1 MNDLVVFGGPLPTY
15 LIESIQAQFEPLAV
29 KPQGVQSI
37 RFTGVQA
44 ASAADVPEVIRQG
57 LANEQLDWAIVP
69 ADRTLNDFKL
79 VVFDMDSTLI
89 NIECIDE
96 LADFAGRKAEV
107 SEITEAAMRGEM
119 DYRDSLQR
127 RVAVLAGLNARV
139 LARVFSE
146 RLLLNPGAREL
157 LDALQ
162 NANIHTALL
171 SGGFTYF
178 TERLRI
184 ELGLDFATSNELE
197 IVGGKLTGRVVG
209 EIVDAQA
216 KADTLRALTREFGLT
231 QDQVMAVGD
240 GANDL
245 LMMAAAGT
253 SVAYR
258 AKPATQAKA
267 VHAINH
273 GGLDS
278 ILALY
283 PAEHQAQ

>member
-1 MNDLVVFGGPLPTY
+1 MNDLVVFGGPVPTY
-15 LIESIQAQFEPLAV
+15 LIESIQTRLQPAAI
-29 KPQGVQSI
+29 KPQGVQAI
-37 RFTGVQA
+37 RFEGV
-44 ASAADVPEVIRQG
+44 SAARANEVPEAIHMG
-57 LANEQLDWAIVP
+57 LHNEQLDWAIVP
-69 ADRTLNDFKL
+69 AGRTLNDFKL

-107 SEITEAAMRGEM
+107 SAITEAAMRGEM
-119 DYRDSLQR
+119 DYRESLQK
-127 RVAVLAGLNARV
+127 RVGVLAGLNAQV

-146 RLLLNPGAREL
+146 RLLLNTGAREL
-157 LDALQ
+157 LNALQ

-216 KADTLRALTREFGLT
+216 KADKLRALTKEFGLT

-253 SVAYR
+253 SIAYH

-267 VHAINH
+267 KHAINH

-278 ILALY
+278 ILTLY
-283 PAEHQAQ
+283 PPIVG

>member
-1 MNDLVVFGGPLPTY
+1 MFDLVVYGGPVPTY
-15 LIESIQAQFEPLAV
+15 LIEAIQSALKPGAV
-29 KPQGVQSI
+29 KPQAMQAV
-37 RFTGVQA
+37 RFTDIDSQELSDA
-44 ASAADVPEVIRQG
+44 LRQS
-57 LANEQLDWAIVP
+57 LHNEQLDWAVVP
-69 ADRTLNDFKL
+69 AGRSLKDFKL

-107 SEITEAAMRGEM
+107 SAITEAAMRGEL
-119 DYRDSLQR
+119 DYRESLKK
-127 RVAVLAGLNARV
+127 RVAILEGLNAQV

-157 LDALQ
+157 LEALQ
-162 NANIHTALL
+162 AANIHTALL

-197 IVGGKLTGRVVG
+197 IVSGKLTGKVVG
-209 EIVDAQA
+209 EIVDARA
-216 KADTLRALTREFGLT
+216 KADMLLSLSNEFGLT

-253 SVAYR
+253 SVAYH

-267 VHAINH
+267 THAINH

-278 ILALY
+278 ILTLY
-283 PAEHQAQ
+283 PA

>member
-1 MNDLVVFGGPLPTY
+1 MRLVVQG
-15 LIESIQAQFEPLAV
+15 SNIQLGHLQHIHQLSHQPHGAQFVQIDQHAYYLPNQQSNIAV
-29 KPQGVQSI
+29 QDFCREQKI
-37 RFTGVQA
+37 DCA
-44 ASAADVPEVIRQG
+44 YVPEA
-57 LANEQLDWAIVP
+57 L
-69 ADRTLNDFKL
+69 TLQHIQFA
-79 VVFDMDSTLI
+79 VMDMDSTLI

-107 SEITEAAMRGEM
+107 SAITEAAMRGDL
-119 DYRDSLQR
+119 DYRESLKK
-127 RVAVLAGLNARV
+127 RVAILEGLNAQV

-146 RLLLNPGAREL
+146 RLMLNPGAHEL
-157 LDALQ
+157 LQALQ
-162 NANIHTALL
+162 AANIHTALL

-197 IVGGKLTGRVVG
+197 IVSGKLTGQVVG

-216 KADTLRALTREFGLT
+216 KADMLRSLSNEFGLT

-253 SVAYR
+253 SVAYH
-258 AKPATQAKA
+258 AKPATQDKA
-267 VHAINH
+267 THAINY
-273 GGLDS
+273 GGLDR
-278 ILALY
+278 ILTLY
-283 PAEHQAQ
+283 PS

>member
-1 MNDLVVFGGPLPTY
+1 MFDLVVYGGPVPTY
-15 LIESIQAQFEPLAV
+15 LIETVQSALSPAEV
-29 KPQGVQSI
+29 KPQARQAV
-37 RFTGVQA
+37 RFTGIATQTL
-44 ASAADVPEVIRQG
+44 PEGLRQS
-57 LANEQLDWAIVP
+57 LHNEQLDWGVVP
-69 ADRTLNDFKL
+69 SGRTLGDFKL

-107 SEITEAAMRGEM
+107 SAITEAAMRGEL
-119 DYRDSLQR
+119 DYRESLQK
-127 RVAVLAGLNARV
+127 RVAILEGLNAQV

-157 LDALQ
+157 LESLQ
-162 NANIHTALL
+162 AANIHTALL

-197 IVGGKLTGRVVG
+197 IVSGKLTGKVVG
-209 EIVDAQA
+209 DIVDAQA
-216 KADTLRALTREFGLT
+216 KADMLLSLSKEFGLT

-253 SVAYR
+253 SVAYH

-267 VHAINH
+267 THAINH
-273 GGLDS
+273 SALDS
-278 ILALY
+278 ILILY
-283 PAEHQAQ
+283 PA

>member
-1 MNDLVVFGGPLPTY
+1 MNDLVVFGGPVPTY
-15 LIESIQAQFEPLAV
+15 LIESIQTQLKPSAV
-29 KPQGVQSI
+29 KPQGVQAI
-37 RFTGVQA
+37 RFAGA
-44 ASAADVPEVIRQG
+44 AATNENDVPETIRHG

-69 ADRTLNDFKL
+69 AGRTLNDFKL

-119 DYRDSLQR
+119 DYRESLQK
-127 RVAVLAGLNARV
+127 RVGVLAGLNARV

-157 LDALQ
+157 LEALQ
-162 NANIHTALL
+162 NANVHTALL

-197 IVGGKLTGRVVG
+197 IVSGKLTGRVVG
-209 EIVDAQA
+209 DIVDAQA
-216 KADTLRALTREFGLT
+216 KADTLRALTKEFGLT

-253 SVAYR
+253 SVAYH

-267 VHAINH
+267 SHAINH
-273 GGLDS
+273 SGLDG

-283 PAEHQAQ
+283 PAA

>member
-1 MNDLVVFGGPLPTY
+1 MNLIIQGGALPTFLLEKIVAATGAAAVQPRPPQVVRLTDARRTPEFDALIP
-15 LIESIQAQFEPLAV
+15 LIEAE
-29 KPQGVQSI
+29 K
-37 RFTGVQA
+37 
-44 ASAADVPEVIRQG
+44 
-57 LANEQLDWAIVP
+57 LDWAFVE
-69 ADRTLNDFKL
+69 AGRKLSDFGL
-79 VVFDMDSTLI
+79 ICFDMDSTLI
-89 NIECIDE
+89 TIECIDE
-96 LADFAGRKAEV
+96 LADFAGKKAEV
-107 SEITEAAMRGEM
+107 SEFTEAAMRGEL
-119 DYRDSLQR
+119 DYRESLQNC
-127 RVAVLAGLNARV
+127 VAILEGLNARV

-157 LDALQ
+157 LEALQ

-197 IVGGKLTGRVVG
+197 IVSGKLTGKVVG
-209 EIVDAQA
+209 KIIDAQA
-216 KADTLRALTREFGLT
+216 KADTLTALMAEFGLR

-253 SVAYR
+253 SVAYH

-267 VHAINH
+267 THAINH

-278 ILALY
+278 ILTLY
-283 PAEHQAQ
+283 PASPV

>member
-1 MNDLVVFGGPLPTY
+1 MRDLVVYGGPVPTY
-15 LIESIQAQFEPLAV
+15 LIESIQSALEPTAV
-29 KPQGVQSI
+29 KPQGMQAVRVCGIKSGSTLPAELLQS
-37 RFTGVQA
+37 
-44 ASAADVPEVIRQG
+44 
-57 LANEQLDWAIVP
+57 LNNEQLDWGIVP
-69 ADRTLNDFKL
+69 AGRTLDSFKL

-107 SEITEAAMRGEM
+107 SEITEAAMRGEL
-119 DYRDSLQR
+119 DYRDSLKK
-127 RVAVLAGLNARV
+127 RVAILEGLDARV

-146 RLLLNPGAREL
+146 RLLLNPGARDL
-157 LDALQ
+157 LEALQ
-162 NANIHTALL
+162 AANIHTALL

-197 IVGGKLTGRVVG
+197 IVSGKLTGQVVG
-209 EIVDAQA
+209 NIIDAQA
-216 KADTLRALTREFGLT
+216 KADTLLALMAEFGLR

-253 SVAYR
+253 SVAYH

-267 VHAINH
+267 THAINH

-278 ILALY
+278 ILTLY
-283 PAEHQAQ
+283 PA

>member
-1 MNDLVVFGGPLPTY
+1 MNDLVVFGGPVPTY
-15 LIESIQAQFEPLAV
+15 LIESIQSQLKPSAV
-29 KPQGVQSI
+29 KPQGVQAI
-37 RFTGVQA
+37 RFTGMA
-44 ASAADVPEVIRQG
+44 INSTDIPEAIRHG
-57 LANEQLDWAIVP
+57 LGNEKLDWAVVP
-69 ADRTLNDFKL
+69 TARMLNDFKL

-119 DYRDSLQR
+119 DYRESLQK
-127 RVAVLAGLNARV
+127 RVGVLAGLNARV

-209 EIVDAQA
+209 DIVDAQA
-216 KADTLRALTREFGLT
+216 KADTLRQLAEEFGLK
-231 QDQVMAVGD
+231 QNQVMAVGD

-253 SVAYR
+253 SVAYH

-267 VHAINH
+267 SHAINH
-273 GGLDS
+273 GGLDA
-278 ILALY
+278 ILTLY
-283 PAEHQAQ
+283 PPQQPA

>member
-15 LIESIQAQFEPLAV
+15 LIESIQSQLKPATA
-29 KPQGVQSI
+29 KPQGVQAI
-37 RFTGVQA
+37 RFADIQA
-44 ASAADVPEVIRQG
+44 ASSAYVPETIRHS
-57 LANEQLDWAIVP
+57 LTNEQLDWAVVP
-69 ADRTLNDFKL
+69 TGRTLNDFKL

-107 SEITEAAMRGEM
+107 SEITEAAMRGDM
-119 DYRDSLQR
+119 DYRESLKK
-127 RVAVLAGLNARV
+127 RVGVLAGLNARV

-146 RLLLNPGAREL
+146 RLLLNPGVREL

-216 KADTLRALTREFGLT
+216 KADTLRALTQEFGLT

-253 SVAYR
+253 SVAYH

-267 VHAINH
+267 THAINH
-273 GGLDS
+273 GGLDG
-278 ILALY
+278 ILNLY
-283 PAEHQAQ
+283 PPQ

>member
-1 MNDLVVFGGPLPTY
+1 MNDLVVFGGPVPTY
-15 LIESIQAQFEPLAV
+15 LIESIQTQL
-29 KPQGVQSI
+29 KPSAALPHGVQAI
-37 RFTGVQA
+37 RFTGVT
-44 ASAADVPEVIRQG
+44 ASATADMPESIRTV
-57 LANEQLDWAIVP
+57 LANEQLDWAVVP
-69 ADRTLNDFKL
+69 SGRTLRDFKL

-107 SEITEAAMRGEM
+107 SSITEAAMRGEM
-119 DYRDSLQR
+119 DYRESLKK
-127 RVAVLAGLNARV
+127 RVGVLAGLNARV

-209 EIVDAQA
+209 DIIDASA
-216 KADTLRALTREFGLT
+216 KATQLLALTREFGLNK
-231 QDQVMAVGD
+231 DQVMAVGD

-245 LMMAAAGT
+245 LMMAEAGT
-253 SVAYR
+253 SVAYH

-267 VHAINH
+267 THAINH
-273 GGLDS
+273 AGLDG
-278 ILALY
+278 ILNLY
-283 PAEHQAQ
+283 PVTPPQ

>member
-1 MNDLVVFGGPLPTY
+1 MFDLVVYGGPVPTY
-15 LIESIQAQFEPLAV
+15 LIEAIQSALQPAAV
-29 KPQGVQSI
+29 KPQGMQAV
-37 RFTGVQA
+37 RFTGITTQ
-44 ASAADVPEVIRQG
+44 SMPEALRQS
-57 LANEQLDWAIVP
+57 LNNEQLDWGVVA
-69 ADRTLNDFKL
+69 AGRTINDFKL

-107 SEITEAAMRGEM
+107 SAITEAAMRGEL
-119 DYRDSLQR
+119 DYRESLQK
-127 RVAVLAGLNARV
+127 RVAILEGLNAQV

-157 LDALQ
+157 LEALQ
-162 NANIHTALL
+162 AANVHTALL

-197 IVGGKLTGRVVG
+197 IVSGKLTGKVVG
-209 EIVDAQA
+209 DIVDAQA
-216 KADTLRALTREFGLT
+216 KADMLLQLSKEFGLSK
-231 QDQVMAVGD
+231 DQVMAVGD

-245 LMMAAAGT
+245 LMMAEAGT
-253 SVAYR
+253 SVAYH

-267 VHAINH
+267 SHAINH
-273 GGLDS
+273 GGLES
-278 ILALY
+278 ILTLF
-283 PAEHQAQ
+283 PAA

>member
-1 MNDLVVFGGPLPTY
+1 MQDLVVYGGPVPTY
-15 LIESIQAQFEPLAV
+15 LIESIQSALQPEAI
-29 KPQGVQSI
+29 KPQGMQAVRFSGI
-37 RFTGVQA
+37 RVTTLPDALLQA
-44 ASAADVPEVIRQG
+44 
-57 LANEQLDWAIVP
+57 LHNEQLDWGQVP
-69 ADRTLNDFKL
+69 TAQNLASFKL

-96 LADFAGRKAEV
+96 LADFAGRKTEV
-107 SEITEAAMRGEM
+107 SEITEAAMRGEL
-119 DYRDSLQR
+119 DYRESLQK
-127 RVAVLAGLNARV
+127 RVAILEGLNARV

-157 LDALQ
+157 LEALQ
-162 NANIHTALL
+162 AANIHTALL

-197 IVGGKLTGRVVG
+197 IVSGKLTGKVVG
-209 EIVDAQA
+209 KIIDAQA
-216 KADTLRALTREFGLT
+216 KADTLKALMAEFGLR

-253 SVAYR
+253 SVAYH

-267 VHAINH
+267 THAINH

-278 ILALY
+278 ILTLY
-283 PAEHQAQ
+283 PASPI

>member
-1 MNDLVVFGGPLPTY
+1 MNDLVVFGGPVPTY
-15 LIESIQAQFEPLAV
+15 LIESIQSQLQPV
-29 KPQGVQSI
+29 TIKPQGVQAI
-37 RFTGVQA
+37 RCEDV
-44 ASAADVPEVIRQG
+44 SANQSDEVPEAIRTG
-57 LANEQLDWAIVP
+57 LHNEKLDWAIVP
-69 ADRTLNDFKL
+69 AGRTLNDFKL

-107 SEITEAAMRGEM
+107 SAITEAAMRGEM
-119 DYRDSLQR
+119 DYRESLQK
-127 RVAVLAGLNARV
+127 RVSVLAGLNARV

-209 EIVDAQA
+209 EIVDAQV
-216 KADTLRALTREFGLT
+216 KADTLQALAREFGLAKN
-231 QDQVMAVGD
+231 QVMAVGD

-253 SVAYR
+253 SIAYH

-267 VHAINH
+267 KHAINY

-278 ILALY
+278 ILTLY
-283 PAEHQAQ
+283 PPMVG

>member
-1 MNDLVVFGGPLPTY
+1 MQDLVVYGGPVPTY
-15 LIESIQAQFEPLAV
+15 LIESIQSTLQPEAI
-29 KPQGVQSI
+29 KPQGMQAI
-37 RFTGVQA
+37 RCSAIRATSLPDNILQA
-44 ASAADVPEVIRQG
+44 LR
-57 LANEQLDWAIVP
+57 NEQLDWGLVP
-69 ADRTLNDFKL
+69 AAKQLASFKL

-96 LADFAGRKAEV
+96 LADFAGRKTEV
-107 SEITEAAMRGEM
+107 SEITEAAMRGEL
-119 DYRDSLQR
+119 DYRESLQK
-127 RVAVLAGLNARV
+127 RVAILEGLNARV

-157 LDALQ
+157 LEALQ

-197 IVGGKLTGRVVG
+197 IVSGKLTGKVVG
-209 EIVDAQA
+209 KIIDAQA
-216 KADTLRALTREFGLT
+216 KADTLTALMAEFGLR

-253 SVAYR
+253 SVAYH

-267 VHAINH
+267 THAINH

-278 ILALY
+278 ILTLY
-283 PAEHQAQ
+283 PASPV

>member
-1 MNDLVVFGGPLPTY
+1 MFDLVVYGGPVPTY
-15 LIESIQAQFEPLAV
+15 LIEAIQSVLKPGAV
-29 KPQGVQSI
+29 KPQAMQAV
-37 RFTGVQA
+37 RFTDIDSQELSDA
-44 ASAADVPEVIRQG
+44 LRQS
-57 LANEQLDWAIVP
+57 LHNEQLDWAVVP
-69 ADRTLNDFKL
+69 AGRSLKDFKL

-107 SEITEAAMRGEM
+107 SAITEAAMRGEL
-119 DYRDSLQR
+119 DYRESLKK
-127 RVAVLAGLNARV
+127 RVAILEGLNAQV

-157 LDALQ
+157 LEALQ
-162 NANIHTALL
+162 AANIHTALL

-197 IVGGKLTGRVVG
+197 IVSGKLTGKVVG

-216 KADTLRALTREFGLT
+216 KADMLLSLSNEFGLT

-253 SVAYR
+253 SVAYH

-267 VHAINH
+267 THAINH

-278 ILALY
+278 ILTLY
-283 PAEHQAQ
+283 PA

>member
-15 LIESIQAQFEPLAV
+15 LIESIQSQLKPAAV
-29 KPQGVQSI
+29 KPQGVQAI
-37 RFTGVQA
+37 RFADIQA
-44 ASAADVPEVIRQG
+44 ASSAYVPETIRHS
-57 LANEQLDWAIVP
+57 LTNEQLDWAVVP
-69 ADRTLNDFKL
+69 TGRTLNDFKL

-107 SEITEAAMRGEM
+107 SEITEAAMRGDM
-119 DYRDSLQR
+119 DYRESLKK
-127 RVAVLAGLNARV
+127 RVGVLAGLNARV

-146 RLLLNPGAREL
+146 RLLLNPGVREL

-216 KADTLRALTREFGLT
+216 KADTLRALTQEFGLT

-253 SVAYR
+253 SVAYH

-267 VHAINH
+267 THAINH
-273 GGLDS
+273 GGLDG
-278 ILALY
+278 ILNLY
-283 PAEHQAQ
+283 PPQ

>member
-1 MNDLVVFGGPLPTY
+1 MQDLVVYGGPVPTY
-15 LIESIQAQFEPLAV
+15 LIESIQSTLQPEAI
-29 KPQGVQSI
+29 KPQGMQAI
-37 RFTGVQA
+37 RCSGTRVTSLPDNILQA
-44 ASAADVPEVIRQG
+44 LR
-57 LANEQLDWAIVP
+57 NEQLDWGLVP
-69 ADRTLNDFKL
+69 AAKHLASFKL

-96 LADFAGRKAEV
+96 LADFAGRKTEV
-107 SEITEAAMRGEM
+107 SEITEAAMRGEL
-119 DYRDSLQR
+119 DYRESLQK
-127 RVAVLAGLNARV
+127 RVAILEGLNARV

-157 LDALQ
+157 LEALQ

-197 IVGGKLTGRVVG
+197 IVSGKLTGKVVG
-209 EIVDAQA
+209 KIIDAQA
-216 KADTLRALTREFGLT
+216 KADTLTALMAEFGLR

-253 SVAYR
+253 SVAYH

-267 VHAINH
+267 THAINH

-278 ILALY
+278 ILTLY
-283 PAEHQAQ
+283 PASPV

>member
-1 MNDLVVFGGPLPTY
+1 MFDLVVYGGPVPTY
-15 LIESIQAQFEPLAV
+15 LIEAIQSTLKPAAV
-29 KPQGVQSI
+29 KPQATQAV
-37 RFTGVQA
+37 RFTLV
-44 ASAADVPEVIRQG
+44 ASNELSDSLRQS
-57 LANEQLDWAIVP
+57 LHNEQLDWAIVP
-69 ADRTLNDFKL
+69 AGRSLKDFKL

-107 SEITEAAMRGEM
+107 SAITEAAMRGEL
-119 DYRDSLQR
+119 DYRESLQK
-127 RVAVLAGLNARV
+127 RVAILEGLNAQV

-157 LDALQ
+157 LEALQ
-162 NANIHTALL
+162 AANIHTALL

-197 IVGGKLTGRVVG
+197 IVSGKLTGKVVG

-216 KADTLRALTREFGLT
+216 KADMLISLSKEFGLS

-245 LMMAAAGT
+245 LMMAEAGT
-253 SVAYR
+253 SVAYH

-267 VHAINH
+267 THAINH

-278 ILALY
+278 ILTLY
-283 PAEHQAQ
+283 PA

>member
-1 MNDLVVFGGPLPTY
+1 MFDLVVYGGPVPTY
-15 LIESIQAQFEPLAV
+15 LIEAIQSALQPASV
-29 KPQGVQSI
+29 KPQAMQAV
-37 RFTGVQA
+37 RFTGV
-44 ASAADVPEVIRQG
+44 ASKALSDTLRQS
-57 LANEQLDWAIVP
+57 LNNEQLDWAVLP
-69 ADRTLNDFKL
+69 AGRSLKDFKL

-107 SEITEAAMRGEM
+107 SAITEAAMRGEL
-119 DYRDSLQR
+119 DYRESLKK
-127 RVAVLAGLNARV
+127 RVAILEGLNAQV

-146 RLLLNPGAREL
+146 RLLLNPGARTL
-157 LDALQ
+157 LEALQ
-162 NANIHTALL
+162 AANIHTALL

-197 IVGGKLTGRVVG
+197 IVSGKLTGKVVG

-216 KADTLRALTREFGLT
+216 KADMLLSLSNEFGLT

-253 SVAYR
+253 SVAYH

-267 VHAINH
+267 THAINH

-278 ILALY
+278 ILTLY
-283 PAEHQAQ
+283 PA

>member
-1 MNDLVVFGGPLPTY
+1 MNDLVVFGGPVPTY
-15 LIESIQAQFEPLAV
+15 LIESIQSQLKPAAI
-29 KPQGVQSI
+29 KPQGVQAI
-37 RFTGVQA
+37 RFEGVCA
-44 ASAADVPEVIRQG
+44 IRTDAVPEIIRTG
-57 LANEQLDWAIVP
+57 LHNEQLDWSIVP
-69 ADRTLNDFKL
+69 AGRTLNDFKL

-107 SEITEAAMRGEM
+107 SAITESAMRGEM
-119 DYRDSLQR
+119 DYRESLQK
-127 RVAVLAGLNARV
+127 RVGVLAGLNAQV
-139 LARVFSE
+139 LASVFSE
-146 RLLLNPGAREL
+146 RLRLNPGAREL

-197 IVGGKLTGRVVG
+197 ILGGKLTGRVVG

-216 KADTLRALTREFGLT
+216 KADTLRALTKEFGLT
-231 QDQVMAVGD
+231 QNQVMAVGD

-245 LMMAAAGT
+245 LMMDAAGT
-253 SVAYR
+253 SIAYH

-267 VHAINH
+267 RHAINH

-278 ILALY
+278 ILTLY
-283 PAEHQAQ
+283 PPITG

>member
-1 MNDLVVFGGPLPTY
+1 MHDLVVYGGPVPTY
-15 LIESIQAQFEPLAV
+15 LIESVQSALKPETI
-29 KPQGVQSI
+29 KPQGMQAVRFSGI
-37 RFTGVQA
+37 RVTPLPDTILQA
-44 ASAADVPEVIRQG
+44 
-57 LANEQLDWAIVP
+57 LHNEQLDWGIVP
-69 ADRTLNDFKL
+69 TEQHLASFKL

-96 LADFAGRKAEV
+96 LADFAGRKTEV
-107 SEITEAAMRGEM
+107 SEITEAAMRGEL
-119 DYRDSLQR
+119 DYRESLQK
-127 RVAVLAGLNARV
+127 RVAILEGLNARV

-157 LDALQ
+157 LEALQ

-197 IVGGKLTGRVVG
+197 IVSGKLTGKVVG
-209 EIVDAQA
+209 KIIDAQA
-216 KADTLRALTREFGLT
+216 KADTLKALMAEFGLR

-253 SVAYR
+253 SVAYH

-267 VHAINH
+267 THAINH

-278 ILALY
+278 ILTLY
-283 PAEHQAQ
+283 PATAV

>member
-1 MNDLVVFGGPLPTY
+1 MNDLVVFGGPVPTY
-15 LIESIQAQFEPLAV
+15 LIESIQTQLKPAAV
-29 KPQGVQSI
+29 MPQGVQAI
-37 RFTGVQA
+37 RCSGVQA
-44 ASAADVPEVIRQG
+44 AGGSDVPEAIRHG
-57 LANEQLDWAIVP
+57 LANEKLDWAVVS
-69 ADRTLNDFKL
+69 AGRMLKDFKL

-107 SEITEAAMRGEM
+107 SAITEAAMRGEM
-119 DYRDSLQR
+119 DYRESLKK

-209 EIVDAQA
+209 DIVDAQA
-216 KADTLRALTREFGLT
+216 KADTLRAL
-231 QDQVMAVGD
+231 
-240 GANDL
+240 
-245 LMMAAAGT
+245 
-253 SVAYR
+253 
-258 AKPATQAKA
+258 
-267 VHAINH
+267 
-273 GGLDS
+273 
-278 ILALY
+278 
-283 PAEHQAQ
+283 AQ

>member
-1 MNDLVVFGGPLPTY
+1 MNDLVVFGGPVPTY
-15 LIESIQAQFEPLAV
+15 LIESIQAQFKPAAAI
-29 KPQGVQSI
+29 PQGIQAI
-37 RFTGVQA
+37 RFRSVEATRN
-44 ASAADVPEVIRQG
+44 ADMPEDICHG
-57 LANEQLDWAIVP
+57 LANEKLDWAIVP
-69 ADRTLNDFKL
+69 AGRTLNDFKL

-119 DYRDSLQR
+119 DYRESLKK
-127 RVAVLAGLNARV
+127 RVGVLAGLNARI

-216 KADTLRALTREFGLT
+216 KADTLKSLTREFGLT
-231 QDQVMAVGD
+231 QSQVMAVGD

-253 SVAYR
+253 SVAYH

-267 VHAINH
+267 IHAINY

-278 ILALY
+278 ILNLY
-283 PAEHQAQ
+283 PPQ